1 MESTSTE
8 LESLELL
15 TSIFP
20 SHSKSDIIKY
30 FNASNKNLERTT
42 LALLNGNESSI
53 VTESSKSKGKNKRE
67 SEAEGLGNW
76 LGITKKKPTKSTTS
90 SSSSKPVVKSAF
102 SVLRSEPI
110 ASTSTLP
117 STTPQPPLILGT
129 NELIDLHTK
138 GLCTLIPN
146 VLSKSLA
153 SRLFLRMVK
162 DSLGEESE
170 DGSGKRIGAWEKNR
184 WYLFDREVSS
194 PHTTAFYVEG
204 EGKGKGV
211 TSAYDQKAFA
221 EVCTVSV
228 LLHSCMAHN

>member
-1 MESTSTE
+1 MESPSK
-8 LESLELL
+8 ESESIDML

-42 LALLNGNESSI
+42 LALLSGNEASI
-53 VTESSKSKGKNKRE
+53 VTESSKNKGKNKRKP
-67 SEAEGLGNW
+67 EAEGLGNW
-76 LGITKKKPTKSTTS
+76 LGISKKKLTKSTIS
-90 SSSSKPVVKSAF
+90 CKPVEPTTPIKSAF

-117 STTPQPPLILGT
+117 STPSLPPLILGT
-129 NELIDLHTK
+129 DDLIELHTM

-162 DSLGEESE
+162 DSIGEVSE
-170 DGSGKRIGAWEKNR
+170 DGSGKRIGGWEKNR

-221 EVCTVSV
+221 EVR
-228 LLHSCMAHN
+228 